1 VSAPL
6 LEVEKLTK
14 RFGGLTANEDV
25 SFTLREGEIVGL
37 IGPNGAG
44 KTTVFNSLAG
54 FFAPTSGAV
63 RFQGVE
69 IAGLP
74 PEAIAAS
81 GIARTFQIVRI
92 FKSMTVLENVMVGA
106 LLRHRA
112 VPRAEAR
119 ARETL
124 RFTGLE
130 RRADDPAG
138 RLTVAE
144 QKRLE
149 VARALATEPRLLLL
163 DEVMAGLTH
172 AEVQGAVEMVRRVQA
187 LGIACLVVEHVME
200 GIMPIADR
208 ILVLERGRL
217 IAEGPPTAIANDPG
231 VIAAYLGEEYR
242 APGEEYRAPGA

>member
-25 SFTLREGEIVGL
+25 SFTIREGEIAGL

-54 FFAPTSGAV
+54 FFAPTSGAI
-63 RFQGVE
+63 RFQGAE

-74 PEAIAAS
+74 PEAIAAQ

-92 FKSMTVLENVMVGA
+92 FKGMTVLENVMVGA
-106 LLRHRA
+106 LLRHRH
-112 VPRAEAR
+112 VAR
-119 ARETL
+119 ATERAGDAL

-130 RRADDPAG
+130 RRAADPAG

-163 DEVMAGLTH
+163 DEVMAGLTSS
-172 AEVQGAVEMVRRVQA
+172 EVQDAVDMVRRIQA
-187 LGIACLVVEHVME
+187 RGVACVVVEHVME

-208 ILVLERGRL
+208 MLVLERGRL
-217 IAEGPPTAIANDPG
+217 IADGPPRAIANDPV

-242 APGEEYRAPGA
+242 APGD

>member
-1 VSAPL
+1 VNRPL
-6 LEVEKLTK
+6 LEVERLTK

-25 SFTLREGEIVGL
+25 SFAAAAGEIVGL

-54 FFAPTSGAV
+54 FFPPTSGAIWLDGRQV
-63 RFQGVE
+63 
-69 IAGLP
+69 AGLSS
-74 PEAIAAS
+74 ERMAAL
-81 GIARTFQIVRI
+81 GVARTFQIVRI

-106 LLRHRA
+106 MLHHRA
-112 VPRAEAR
+112 VGAATEKALEA
-119 ARETL
+119 L

-130 RRADDPAG
+130 RRAHEPAG

-149 VARALATEPRLLLL
+149 VTRALACEPRLLLL
-163 DEVMAGLTH
+163 DEIMAGLNQN
-172 AEVQGAVEMVRRVQA
+172 EIQEAVEMVRRIQA
-187 LGIACLVVEHVME
+187 RGIACVVVEHVME

-208 ILVLERGRL
+208 MVVLERGRVIANGPPRS
-217 IAEGPPTAIANDPG
+217 IAEDPV

-242 APGEEYRAPGA
+242 APGP

>member
-1 VSAPL
+1 MSGPL
-6 LEVEKLTK
+6 LAVEGLTK

-25 SFTLREGEIVGL
+25 GFTVREGEIVGL

-54 FFAPTSGAV
+54 FFAPTAGSIRLHGE
-63 RFQGVE
+63 E

-74 PEAIAAS
+74 PEGVAAR
-81 GIARTFQIVRI
+81 GLARTFQIVRI
-92 FKSMTVLENVMVGA
+92 FRSMTVLENVLVGA

-112 VPRAEAR
+112 VPRALSK
-119 ARETL
+119 AREAL

-130 RRADDPAG
+130 GRADEPAG

-149 VARALATEPRLLLL
+149 VTRALATEPRLLLL
-163 DEVMAGLTH
+163 DEVMAGLTA
-172 AEVQGAVEMVRRVQA
+172 AEVRDAVEMVRRIQA
-187 LGIACLVVEHVME
+187 RGVACVVVEHVME

-208 ILVLERGRL
+208 MLVLERGRL
-217 IAEGPPTAIANDPG
+217 IADGPPRAIANDPA

-242 APGEEYRAPGA
+242 APGA